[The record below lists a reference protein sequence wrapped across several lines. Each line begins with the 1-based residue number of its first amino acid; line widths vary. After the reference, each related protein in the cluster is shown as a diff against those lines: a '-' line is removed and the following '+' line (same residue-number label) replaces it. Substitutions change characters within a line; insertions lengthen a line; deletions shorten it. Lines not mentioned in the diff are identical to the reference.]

1 MKRQLLHLIFVLLAI
16 LSAQAQDLNVC
27 TYNVRYKNSVD
38 NDAGNG
44 WTTRRTYLINLVNF
58 QQPDLLGVQ
67 EAVNA
72 QMNDLANGLTGYGRI
87 GVGRD
92 DGGTGGEFS
101 AIFYRKERL
110 VLLDNGD
117 FWLSDTPYKPSNGFP
132 SAGGS
137 TTYKRICSWGKF
149 YDKQAHVILYHFN
162 THLDLDET
170 NRQQSYYLI
179 RQKITEIVGSTKA
192 PIIITGDYN
201 AVQTGEAYRLF
212 HDSGFLYDSYE
223 KAKAK
228 FITNGTCPGFNAGNY
243 STVSG
248 ELRRIDHIFYT
259 KDAFT
264 ANIYAVLNPCYYS
277 TSGTAEYQ
285 ERHYSDHCPVFAK
298 LAYKATVPT
307 TEIASTPPTA
317 VDGVYQ
323 ISTPE
328 ELQSFA
334 NIVNGVGGFE
344 QNGSAEAVLLNDI
357 DMTEMA
363 GWKPIGTVN
372 TPFTGSFD
380 GQGHCVT
387 GFSLPY
393 VSGSRMGL
401 FGYVKNATIQNF
413 NLSGDITC
421 ISGASGVGVVGW
433 AEGSTISDVHSSLN
447 IATTDTDIHHIAG
460 VCGSLRTGSIARRCS
475 FDGTLTET
483 SDNTD
488 CFGGIGGYSNENCLY
503 ENCANYGMVTFASAD
518 CYAGGILGY
527 INNSNFQGIRNC
539 LNVGTV
545 RMAGDGTP
553 DKSGAIIG
561 YAKNLK
567 TANVLN
573 NYWLEGSADRIS
585 AGITIDG
592 TAVSADQLTS
602 GEVCYKLNGDQTDI
616 NWYQY
621 IGDDDYPVLDS
632 RHGVVVFQNGIYT
645 GITETAAASSLKSS
659 GIYNLAGQRLSKMQK
674 GINIINGKKVLK

>member
-27 TYNVRYKNSVD
+27 TYNVRYKNSGD

-67 EAVNA
+67 EALNA

-117 FWLSDTPYKPSNGFP
+117 FWLSDTPYKPSKGFP

-264 ANIYAVLNPCYYS
+264 ANLYAVLNPCYYS
-277 TSGTAEYQ
+277 TSGTATYQ
-285 ERHYSDHCPVFAK
+285 ERHYSDHCPVFTK
-298 LAYKATVPT
+298 LAYKTTVPT
-307 TEIASTPPTA
+307 TEIATTPPTA

-401 FGYVKNATIQNF
+401 FGFVKNATIQNF
-413 NLSGDITC
+413 SLSGDITC

-503 ENCANYGMVTFASAD
+503 ENCANYGTLTFANAD
-518 CYAGGILGY
+518 CYIGGICGY
-527 INNSNFQGIRNC
+527 ANNDIFTGIFNC
-539 LNVGTV
+539 LNVGKV
-545 RMAGDGTP
+545 QMSEGTP
-553 DKSGAIIG
+553 TYGGAFVGRLRAHAKS
-561 YAKNLK
+561 KFE
-567 TANVLN
+567 N
-573 NYWLEGSADRIS
+573 NYMLAGSAPSTSGENMI
-585 AGITIDG
+585 AAET
-592 TAVSADQLTS
+592 VSADQLAS

-632 RHGVVVFQNGIYT
+632 RHGVVIFQDGIYT
-645 GITETAAASSLKSS
+645 GITETAAASSLKNS

>member
-27 TYNVRYKNSVD
+27 TYNVRYKNSGD

-67 EAVNA
+67 EAMNA

-117 FWLSDTPYKPSNGFP
+117 FWLSDTPYKPSKGFP

-179 RQKITEIVGSTKA
+179 R
-192 PIIITGDYN
+192 P
-201 AVQTGEAYRLF
+201 GEAYRLF

-277 TSGTAEYQ
+277 TSGTATYQ
-285 ERHYSDHCPVFAK
+285 ERHYSDHCPVFTK
-298 LAYKATVPT
+298 LAYKTTVPT
-307 TEIASTPPTA
+307 TEIATTPPTA

-344 QNGSAEAVLLNDI
+344 QNGSAEAILLNDI

-413 NLSGDITC
+413 SLSGDITC

-503 ENCANYGMVTFASAD
+503 ENCANYGTLTFANAD
-518 CYAGGILGY
+518 CYIGGICGY
-527 INNSNFQGIRNC
+527 ANNDIFTGIFNC
-539 LNVGTV
+539 LNVGKV
-545 RMAGDGTP
+545 QMSEGTP
-553 DKSGAIIG
+553 TYGGAFVG
-561 YAKNLK
+561 RLRAH
-567 TANVLN
+567 ANSKFEN
-573 NYWLEGSADRIS
+573 NYMLAGSAPSTSGENMI
-585 AGITIDG
+585 AAEI
-592 TAVSADQLTS
+592 VSADQLAS

-621 IGDDDYPVLDS
+621 VGDDDYPVLDS
-632 RHGVVVFQNGIYT
+632 SHGVVVFQDGIYT
-645 GITETAAASSLKSS
+645 GITETAAASSLKNS

>member
-27 TYNVRYKNSVD
+27 TYNVRNKNSGD

-67 EAVNA
+67 EALIA

-117 FWLSDTPYKPSNGFP
+117 FWLSDTPYKPSKGFP

-149 YDKQAHVILYHFN
+149 YDKLAHVILYHFN

-277 TSGTAEYQ
+277 TSGTATYQ
-285 ERHYSDHCPVFAK
+285 ERHYSDHCPVFTKPVAI
-298 LAYKATVPT
+298 LAPV
-307 TEIASTPPTA
+307 
-317 VDGVYQ
+317 
-323 ISTPE
+323 
-328 ELQSFA
+328 
-334 NIVNGVGGFE
+334 
-344 QNGSAEAVLLNDI
+344 
-357 DMTEMA
+357 
-363 GWKPIGTVN
+363 
-372 TPFTGSFD
+372 
-380 GQGHCVT
+380 
-387 GFSLPY
+387 
-393 VSGSRMGL
+393 
-401 FGYVKNATIQNF
+401 
-413 NLSGDITC
+413 
-421 ISGASGVGVVGW
+421 
-433 AEGSTISDVHSSLN
+433 
-447 IATTDTDIHHIAG
+447 
-460 VCGSLRTGSIARRCS
+460 RR
-475 FDGTLTET
+475 
-483 SDNTD
+483 
-488 CFGGIGGYSNENCLY
+488 
-503 ENCANYGMVTFASAD
+503 
-518 CYAGGILGY
+518 
-527 INNSNFQGIRNC
+527 
-539 LNVGTV
+539 
-545 RMAGDGTP
+545 
-553 DKSGAIIG
+553 
-561 YAKNLK
+561 
-567 TANVLN
+567 
-573 NYWLEGSADRIS
+573 
-585 AGITIDG
+585 
-592 TAVSADQLTS
+592 
-602 GEVCYKLNGDQTDI
+602 
-616 NWYQY
+616 
-621 IGDDDYPVLDS
+621 
-632 RHGVVVFQNGIYT
+632 
-645 GITETAAASSLKSS
+645 
-659 GIYNLAGQRLSKMQK
+659 
-674 GINIINGKKVLK
+674 